1 MQSFTFP
8 QTISARDIQRGYKK
22 VFDRVK
28 KTNQPIV
35 VMANNNPQ
43 GAVVSMKT
51 LEKYKKLEQEQE
63 FWTIVEEIRAA
74 NADKDPDEVYKD
86 VTETVEQVRQELYD
100 KANNHA

>member
-1 MQSFTFP
+1 MQPFAFP

-28 KTNQPIV
+28 KTNQPVV
-35 VMANNNPQ
+35 VMSNNNPQ

-63 FWTIVEEIRAA
+63 FWTIVDEIRAA

-86 VTETVEQVRQELYD
+86 VTRDVEEVRQQLYEQSLGSS
-100 KANNHA
+100 